1 MYMCIY
7 IIYIYIYIYIYRY
20 YILNALYIYYINQK
34 SNIPINII
42 LSIIPSPLFTFAGED
57 DKTKL
62 LSLSRHQLAKKEF
75 KNNIV

>member
-7 IIYIYIYIYIYRY
+7 IIYIYIYRY

-75 KNNIV
+75 KNTYCLIS